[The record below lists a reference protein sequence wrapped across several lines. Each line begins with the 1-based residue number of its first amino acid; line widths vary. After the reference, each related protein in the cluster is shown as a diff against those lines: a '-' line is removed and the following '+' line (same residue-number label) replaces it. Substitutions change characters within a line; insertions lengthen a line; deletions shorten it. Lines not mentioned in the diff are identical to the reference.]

1 MLIIGID
8 PGISGSICF
17 FQDGKIIDVVEM
29 PTMTEGKK
37 NKKQV
42 NGSQIF
48 NEISDRIR
56 KLDKRD
62 IKEII
67 EQVSAMPGQGV
78 TSMFNFGQSFG
89 ILKGICSAMQLPMY
103 FVRPA
108 KWKKYFN
115 LINSEKDASRT
126 RAIEIFPYFSG
137 QLSRKKDS
145 NKADAILI
153 ASFYYETYKI
163 EEQKKNTRQIHDTF
177 KCEVLNM
184 EADIASQAVGLG
196 TNTDFSLISLFLRA
210 DIIVKSV
217 IIILIVCSIYSWA
230 VIIDKFRL
238 FKKINKSSDDFEEKF
253 WDSKSAETFYNSLP
267 AKVDDPMA
275 IVFKDTMESLLK
287 KKFKS
292 NLSEKMSTFLEVG
305 IEKQM
310 SKIDKGFTFLAT
322 VGSTA
327 PFIGLFGTVW
337 GIMNSFQSIAISRNT
352 SLAIVA
358 PGIAEALFATALGLL
373 AAIPAVVAYNKF
385 NTDSQKYS
393 QKLENF
399 SKRFLTII

>member
-48 NEISDRIR
+48 NEISEKI
-56 KLDKRD
+56 KSLDKEE
-62 IKEII
+62 IKVVI

-126 RAIEIFPYFSG
+126 RAIEVFPYFSG

-153 ASFYYETYKI
+153 ASFYYETYKT
-163 EEQKKNTRQIHDTF
+163 EE
-177 KCEVLNM
+177 
-184 EADIASQAVGLG
+184 
-196 TNTDFSLISLFLRA
+196 
-210 DIIVKSV
+210 
-217 IIILIVCSIYSWA
+217 
-230 VIIDKFRL
+230 
-238 FKKINKSSDDFEEKF
+238 
-253 WDSKSAETFYNSLP
+253 
-267 AKVDDPMA
+267 
-275 IVFKDTMESLLK
+275 
-287 KKFKS
+287 
-292 NLSEKMSTFLEVG
+292 
-305 IEKQM
+305 
-310 SKIDKGFTFLAT
+310 
-322 VGSTA
+322 
-327 PFIGLFGTVW
+327 
-337 GIMNSFQSIAISRNT
+337 
-352 SLAIVA
+352 
-358 PGIAEALFATALGLL
+358 
-373 AAIPAVVAYNKF
+373 
-385 NTDSQKYS
+385 
-393 QKLENF
+393 
-399 SKRFLTII
+399 

>member
-1 MLIIGID
+1 MLVIGID

-48 NEISDRIR
+48 NEISERIK
-56 KLDKRD
+56 KLEKRD
-62 IKEII
+62 IKVII

-153 ASFYYETYKI
+153 ASFYYETYNK
-163 EEQKKNTRQIHDTF
+163 EE
-177 KCEVLNM
+177 
-184 EADIASQAVGLG
+184 
-196 TNTDFSLISLFLRA
+196 
-210 DIIVKSV
+210 
-217 IIILIVCSIYSWA
+217 
-230 VIIDKFRL
+230 
-238 FKKINKSSDDFEEKF
+238 
-253 WDSKSAETFYNSLP
+253 
-267 AKVDDPMA
+267 
-275 IVFKDTMESLLK
+275 
-287 KKFKS
+287 
-292 NLSEKMSTFLEVG
+292 
-305 IEKQM
+305 
-310 SKIDKGFTFLAT
+310 
-322 VGSTA
+322 
-327 PFIGLFGTVW
+327 
-337 GIMNSFQSIAISRNT
+337 
-352 SLAIVA
+352 
-358 PGIAEALFATALGLL
+358 
-373 AAIPAVVAYNKF
+373 
-385 NTDSQKYS
+385 
-393 QKLENF
+393 
-399 SKRFLTII
+399 